1 MSEKFKSFIRK
12 ELNEEFDPEEYEE
25 YYDYEDEESDEEE
38 YEGIS
43 KEELCQFIMTLED
56 WEVQDI
62 ADRVLDFL
70 EDIYP
75 DIEEEPEE
83 YKPNDNEY
91 EEEPEE
97 SELSERRW
105 FSTKK
110 QVIKRNKKKNI
121 GQRKASAR
129 KHRLFYK
136 KNRAK
141 IRRKQKKYRKKAKRQ
156 PLKVRR
162 HKGN

>member
-62 ADRVLDFL
+62 ADRVMDFL
-70 EDIYP
+70 EDAYP
-75 DIEEEPEE
+75 DIR
-83 YKPNDNEY
+83 Y
-91 EEEPEE
+91 
-97 SELSERRW
+97 
-105 FSTKK
+105 
-110 QVIKRNKKKNI
+110 
-121 GQRKASAR
+121 
-129 KHRLFYK
+129 H
-136 KNRAK
+136 
-141 IRRKQKKYRKKAKRQ
+141 
-156 PLKVRR
+156 
-162 HKGN
+162 